1 MTKEIRNENSILQ
14 PNGWDW
20 VKYIL
25 FAVLFFAL
33 LSWVSK
39 EQKEFKELE
48 NEVTEAILQ
57 DNGIY
62 TD

>member
-25 FAVLFFAL
+25 FTVLFFAL